1 MAARD
6 FGRTVGARC
15 PRWNGHG
22 FQRSSDCGASVQAK
36 NHDTGVVSTTAST
49 SVGVY
54 RFAELPLGT
63 YDITA
68 SAPGF
73 KNAVL
78 TGVQVQIQNVTA
90 LDITLQVGQRTES
103 VVVDA
108 GAPHV
113 EAESSTWAA

>member
-1 MAARD
+1 MRAIHRLLLFLCVVLWLHRISAGQSVRGVLAGTVMDSSGAAI
-6 FGRTVGARC
+6 A
-15 PRWNGHG
+15 
-22 FQRSSDCGASVQAK
+22 GASVQAK

-54 RFAELPLGT
+54 RFVELPLGT

-103 VVVDA
+103 V
-108 GAPHV
+108 
-113 EAESSTWAA
+113 